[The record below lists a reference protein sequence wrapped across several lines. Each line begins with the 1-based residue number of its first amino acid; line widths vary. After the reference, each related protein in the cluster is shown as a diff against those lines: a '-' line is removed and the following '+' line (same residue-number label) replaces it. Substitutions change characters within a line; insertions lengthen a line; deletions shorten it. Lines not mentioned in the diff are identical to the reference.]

1 MLTFRSDSESRRP
14 LTWSLR
20 LGEATTILNYFE
32 EFIPLKRDSRRG
44 SGDEM

>member
-1 MLTFRSDSESRRP
+1 MLTDQIRSLTGP

-32 EFIPLKRDSRRG
+32 DFIPLKRDSQRE
-44 SGDEM
+44 SGDEL